1 MPPKRKVATASR
13 SKPTPP
19 LRSASTVST
28 LGIGNVSIDE
38 DVLSHEG
45 SAAITHVGALAS
57 QDDSNSTTIDDDAE
71 APEPLDP
78 SLTFSDFD
86 PPTLNLS
93 LLLSGESYTASSPIP
108 QDILSNPDAPV
119 TLGIDEAG
127 RGPVLG
133 PMVYGVAYL
142 LTSSHPLL
150 TSLSYNDSKKLTP
163 PFRLSLFR
171 QVCTPSTTSFNTI
184 GWSVRVMSARD
195 ISSGML
201 RPVGTGNY
209 NLNTQAHDATIE
221 LIRGV
226 LKQGVNVKEIFVDT
240 VGPPASYQA
249 KLARLF
255 PKCEVTVAKKAD
267 SLYPSVS
274 AASVVA
280 KVTRDVCMEKS
291 LMEHWQREKV
301 RSTDQG
307 ENGDSE
313 QDQGA
318 FVSLSGY
325 PSDAKTMTWMRKNI
339 DPVFGWGVDTRYSW
353 STAADMLKKDGK
365 LVDWPDD
372 EDESNMNIMTF
383 FGDNLTSGGNQLS
396 GWFGKSVDV
405 AEF

>member
-1 MPPKRKVATASR
+1 MPPKRKVTTT
-13 SKPTPP
+13 SKAKPAPP

-38 DVLSHEG
+38 DATTQKS
-45 SAAITHVGALAS
+45 STITGTPTS
-57 QDDSNSTTIDDDAE
+57 QDDPNSNPADDDIE
-71 APEPLDP
+71 APEPLDTT
-78 SLTFSDFD
+78 LTFSDFN
-86 PPTLNLS
+86 PPTLNLP
-93 LLLSGESYTASSPIP
+93 LLLDGDSYTASSPIP
-108 QDILSNPDAPV
+108 QEILSNPDAPV

-171 QVCTPSTTSFNTI
+171 QVCTPSSPSFNTI

-240 VGPPASYQA
+240 VGPPSSYQA

-255 PKCEVTVAKKAD
+255 PKCEVIVAKKAD

-301 RSTDQG
+301 WLADKLESG
-307 ENGDSE
+307 ESE
-313 QDQGA
+313 EDQGA

-325 PSDAKTMTWMRKNI
+325 PSDAKTMTWMRKNV

-372 EDESNMNIMTF
+372 EDEGNMNIMSF
-383 FGDNLTSGGNQLS
+383 FGDNPAPGGNQLC